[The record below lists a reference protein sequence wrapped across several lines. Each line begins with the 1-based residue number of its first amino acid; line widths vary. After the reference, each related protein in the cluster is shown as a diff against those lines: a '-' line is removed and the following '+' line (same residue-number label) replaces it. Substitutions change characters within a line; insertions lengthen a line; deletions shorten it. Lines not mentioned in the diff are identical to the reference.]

1 MPLWCC
7 DSRVSLKRRQRTNR
21 TTSSCTA
28 PHWEKERSCCG
39 CTAGSIFTHLPSSFT
54 LAAPWADVHHAAGQS
69 ANGPAPPAP
78 PLTTARLSRRTLVS
92 CCDWRDARVFR
103 RYSTQTSTKG
113 KSSSKTL
120 PVSHTAVE
128 TVSGQW
134 FKTPSYPGNLFRW
147 IKINGSLCL
156 WMNLCLSISLFDD
169 SVIVWTESLLL
180 FCTFCNL
187 SSCCCY
193 LFWFLSSEFCVFVV
207 VVSCVMLS
215 SVWWWCCNYVYVSWN
230 VLYQSFLR
238 SPGRLAPTYVIAHR
252 IQWTSKVIVCF
263 YRLELTNVDK

>member
-1 MPLWCC
+1 MNTFSTTATTFYWERLANKCQGAAVALWLQSVIEKTPENQQN
-7 DSRVSLKRRQRTNR
+7 DVVLHRTALEER
-21 TTSSCTA
+21 EELLRL
-28 PHWEKERSCCG
+28 HW
-39 CTAGSIFTHLPSSFT
+39 GSIFTHLPSSFT

-69 ANGPAPPAP
+69 ANGLAPPAP
-78 PLTTARLSRRTLVS
+78 PLTTARLCRQTLVS
-92 CCDWRDARVFR
+92 CCDWRDTRGFR

-113 KSSSKTL
+113 KSRSKTL
-120 PVSHTAVE
+120 PLSHTAVE

-180 FCTFCNL
+180 FCTFCNF
-187 SSCCCY
+187 SSYCCY
-193 LFWFLSSEFCVFVV
+193 LFWSLSSGFCVFVV

-215 SVWWWCCNYVYVSWN
+215 SVWWWCCSYVYVSWK
-230 VLYQSFLR
+230 VLYQSF
-238 SPGRLAPTYVIAHR
+238 
-252 IQWTSKVIVCF
+252 
-263 YRLELTNVDK
+263 